1 MKKLT
6 AAGQN
11 WERVNDPFENLVDQA
26 YEIVRE
32 YGVSRIQIEN
42 DMVQIKEQIEKP
54 GCDTKRLSKVFLDGL
69 RALLN
74 EAFVPQDTTGKSTN
88 GTPDG

>member
-26 YEIVRE
+26 HEIVVE

-42 DMVQIKEQIEKP
+42 DMQGLKKQMERP
-54 GCDTKRLSKVFLDGL
+54 GCNIELLGKAFLDGL
-69 RALLN
+69 KDVFKEPFAG
-74 EAFVPQDTTGKSTN
+74 QDTTGKTTN
-88 GTPDG
+88 D